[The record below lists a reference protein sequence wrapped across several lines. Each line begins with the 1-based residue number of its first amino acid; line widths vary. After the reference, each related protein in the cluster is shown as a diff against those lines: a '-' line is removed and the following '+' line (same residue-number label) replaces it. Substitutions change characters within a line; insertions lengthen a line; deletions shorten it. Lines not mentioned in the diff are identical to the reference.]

1 MDDSLID
8 SPVPA
13 LSSNPNNGISRRS
26 NEPDARLKRV
36 ADYAKAALQRADPLA
51 SVIGVANSGLFSFA
65 TRFQDAIDAA
75 TDPSSPVP
83 MDLRTLQ
90 PAIDSYL
97 RIMRQIDRFTQLELR
112 LTEPS
117 QGR

>member
-1 MDDSLID
+1 MDDSPID
-8 SPVPA
+8 NQVPA
-13 LSSNPNNGISRRS
+13 LPSNLS
-26 NEPDARLKRV
+26 NQLNRHLDERDPRIKRI
-36 ADYAKAALQRADPLA
+36 ADYAKAALERVDPLA
-51 SVIGVANSGLFSFA
+51 AVIGVANSGLFSFA
-65 TRFQDAIDAA
+65 TRFQNAIDAA
-75 TDPSSPVP
+75 TDPNSPVP